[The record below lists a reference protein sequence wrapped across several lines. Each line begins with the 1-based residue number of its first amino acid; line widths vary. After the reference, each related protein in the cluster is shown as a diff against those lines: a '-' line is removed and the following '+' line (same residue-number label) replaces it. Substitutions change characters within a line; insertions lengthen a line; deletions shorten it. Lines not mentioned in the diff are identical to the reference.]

1 MEKHRK
7 SILPRSNKNKQNLYL
22 DQVFGFEDKLLKS
35 IKEITQREKVISM
48 QISPHEGRLLYFLAK
63 SIKADKIVE
72 IGSLYSYSTI
82 HLVRSLNSNKGLV
95 FTCDISKE
103 RHQTSQTLIKN
114 YPEYEK
120 IKWVTGK
127 ALDTLP
133 QLEKEGPFDMV
144 FIDADKE
151 NYVKYLE
158 WAEKNLRSNGLLVA
172 DNTFLFGSV
181 YGDPERKINQK
192 TVDVMHKF
200 NQYIAQSPLWIGTL
214 IPTTEGLTIAIKKS

>member
-1 MEKHRK
+1 M
-7 SILPRSNKNKQNLYL
+7 PRSTRTKQNLYL
-22 DQVFGFEDKLLKS
+22 DQVFGFEDKLLKN
-35 IKEITQREKVISM
+35 IREIAEKEEVLPM
-48 QISPHEGRLLYFLAK
+48 QVSSHEGTLLYFLAK
-63 SIKADKIVE
+63 SIRANKILE

-82 HLVRSLNSNKGLV
+82 YLARSLHSKEGLV

-103 RHQTSQTLIKN
+103 RHQTSQALIKN
-114 YPEYEK
+114 YPEYKK

-151 NYVKYLE
+151 NYGKYLE
-158 WAEKNLRSNGLLVA
+158 WTEKNLKTDGLLVA

-181 YGDPERKINQK
+181 YGEPERKTSQK
-192 TVDVMHKF
+192 TTEIMRKF
-200 NQYIAQSPLWIGTL
+200 NQDIAQSPLWTSAL
-214 IPTTEGLTIAIKKS
+214 IPTKEGLTVAIKNLSF